1 MVKINTSTIYFILN
15 FIFLLLYIVS
25 YFNSNFHEYLD
36 ILNEVYKAFISFV
49 LIYFFNPWSKKNVHK
64 FNKKIGFSAG
74 LLLLLTT
81 SISVIIKNIP
91 FISKIPYIKH
101 LVIIKNKIKMLK

>member
-49 LIYFFNPWSKKNVHK
+49 LIYFFNPWSKKMYINLI
-64 FNKKIGFSAG
+64 KK
-74 LLLLLTT
+74 LD
-81 SISVIIKNIP
+81 
-91 FISKIPYIKH
+91 
-101 LVIIKNKIKMLK
+101 LVLDYYYY